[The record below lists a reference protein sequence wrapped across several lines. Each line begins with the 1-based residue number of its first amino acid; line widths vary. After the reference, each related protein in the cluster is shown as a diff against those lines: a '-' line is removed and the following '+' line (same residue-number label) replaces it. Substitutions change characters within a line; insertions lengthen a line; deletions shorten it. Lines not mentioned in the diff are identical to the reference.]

1 MDYEWD
7 EIKREANI
15 AKHGVD
21 FTEAEQFDWTTA
33 IETKDNRF
41 DYKEA
46 RWVVLG
52 CIYKRVHVL
61 IYTERSGKIRLI
73 SLRRANRRERDF
85 YEKTQT

>member
-7 EIKREANI
+7 EMKREANT
-15 AKHGVD
+15 AKDGLD
-21 FTEAEQFDWTTA
+21 FTLAEHFDWTTA
-33 IETKDNRF
+33 IEAKDNRF

-46 RWVVLG
+46 RWVALG
-52 CIYKRVHVL
+52 CIGKRVHVL

-73 SLRRANRRERDF
+73 SLRRANRREREF